1 MSSSFFSEDSSSK
14 TETAKSEMAQ
24 SEIFVEQDAKLGN
37 GNYKDAFTLKPAT
50 QESVH
55 NFSLPNESDIDKF
68 CLVQFK
74 KFINWTRESRIL
86 SMKTDTTKSIYFKE
100 NFNDEYKT
108 QIDNIAELRK
118 LFDLG
123 NKSFAP
129 KLHQIRIDSYNYY
142 ETIIKYGT
150 PFSPENM
157 DAEFDK
163 PYSQLVKITYVIERC
178 DDSIL
183 KFLFKNQGEKH
194 GVDQYVM
201 ELKKSDKTDEVGQK
215 VVELIE
221 AFVNSE
227 SQLMCDIKSE
237 NFCPKIINGTFEKV
251 RFLDVDTQFII
262 NGNGPRFIKNAID
275 FMKYA
280 FLVHSQRF
288 GEKIEEKRVTF
299 NFGNLGITQE
309 EVDEMIR
316 YFYQEEY
323 MKKFEF
329 NPVNMLY
336 HYFINLHPYNFK
348 PNEPVPYGWERRTKD
363 GKIYYQNTMPIENNE
378 KLKPSQWNYPKDY
391 SFLSY
396 AKLIKY
402 FNINEILEIF
412 HDANSAYK
420 IVLPAETG
428 KTGGGGSKS
437 DASELATVFGKGGKN
452 PRKRRKSKSKKRG
465 RKVRTRKN

>member
-1 MSSSFFSEDSSSK
+1 MSSYIFSGDSSSK
-14 TETAKSEMAQ
+14 TETAQTEMAKSEAAKSEMAQ

-37 GNYKDAFTLKPAT
+37 GNYKDAFTLK
-50 QESVH
+50 QVRRSSVH

-74 KFINWTRESRIL
+74 DFIIDWKQESHFINRNIKYNTFEILKRE
-86 SMKTDTTKSIYFKE
+86 F
-100 NFNDEYKT
+100 YKT
-108 QIDNIAELRK
+108 NKGQFDKIAELRK
-118 LFDLG
+118 IFELG

-129 KLHQIRIDSYNYY
+129 KLHQIRIDSYDIDG
-142 ETIIKYGT
+142 TIEEYGT

-157 DAEFDK
+157 NVEFDK
-163 PYSQLVKITYVIERC
+163 PYSQRVKITYIIERC

-194 GVDQYVM
+194 GVDQYVT

-237 NFCPKIINGTFEKV
+237 NFCPTIINGTFEKV

-262 NGNGPRFIKNAID
+262 NGNGERFIKNAIV

-280 FLVHSQRF
+280 FWTHSQRW
-288 GEKIEEKRVTF
+288 GEIIDRRRRVTF

-323 MKKFEF
+323 MKKNEF
-329 NPVNMLY
+329 NAINMLY
-336 HYFINLHPYNFK
+336 HYFIFLHPDNFDSSITH
-348 PNEPVPYGWERRTKD
+348 PRN
-363 GKIYYQNTMPIENNE
+363 
-378 KLKPSQWNYPKDY
+378 Y
-391 SFLSY
+391 SFLNY
-396 AKLIKY
+396 NRLMQY
-402 FNINEILEIF
+402 FEIDEIMKVF
-412 HDANSAYK
+412 HDANRTYK

>member
-1 MSSSFFSEDSSSK
+1 MSSYIFSGDSSSK

-74 KFINWTRESRIL
+74 DFIIDWKQESHFINRNIKYNTFEILKRE
-86 SMKTDTTKSIYFKE
+86 F
-100 NFNDEYKT
+100 YKT
-108 QIDNIAELRK
+108 NKGQFDKIAELRK
-118 LFDLG
+118 IFELG

-129 KLHQIRIDSYNYY
+129 KLHQIRIDSYDIDG
-142 ETIIKYGT
+142 TIEEYGT

-157 DAEFDK
+157 NVEFDK
-163 PYSQLVKITYVIERC
+163 PYSQRVKITYIIERC

-183 KFLFKNQGEKH
+183 KFLFKNKNKAIEIGE
-194 GVDQYVM
+194 
-201 ELKKSDKTDEVGQK
+201 K

-237 NFCPKIINGTFEKV
+237 NFCPTIINGTFEKV

-262 NGNGPRFIKNAID
+262 NGNGPRFIKNAIV

-280 FLVHSQRF
+280 FWTHSQRW
-288 GEKIEEKRVTF
+288 GEIIDRRRVTF

-323 MKKFEF
+323 MKKNEF
-329 NPVNMLY
+329 NPINMLY
-336 HYFINLHPYNFK
+336 HYFIFLHPDNFDSEYQEDYYFLNYN
-348 PNEPVPYGWERRTKD
+348 RLM
-363 GKIYYQNTMPIENNE
+363 Q
-378 KLKPSQWNYPKDY
+378 
-391 SFLSY
+391 
-396 AKLIKY
+396 Y
-402 FNINEILEIF
+402 FEIDEIMKVF
-412 HDANSAYK
+412 HDANRTYK

-465 RKVRTRKN
+465 RKARTRKN